1 MVLVVVPA
9 VEELFVEVVP
19 AAVGVVLASA
29 VGVLA
34 SAVEAV
40 LAAAVNVGQTAD
52 RRQAGSGMRRAEHQR
67 AK

>member
-19 AAVGVVLASA
+19 AAVGV
-29 VGVLA
+29 VLA